1 MAETTEQII
10 REDPAIEAFK
20 TGLLE
25 RAKGVSEVPITL
37 PTQQVADFTG
47 LQQAAIQ
54 QQQAGIGGFQP
65 FIDAG
70 AQTLGQALPL
80 YAAGTGAPTQ
90 QQLDAY
96 MNPFQQAIQDEINRS
111 FDIQQIGAR
120 DLATKAGAFGG
131 SRGQIA
137 LNEID
142 RNRASALAQA
152 QAQNFL
158 QAQQGVQNQFQR
170 DLTAA
175 QGVGTL
181 GLQQAAL
188 GETQQKLGQSEAET
202 LFNLGTQ
209 QQTQQQRLL
218 DADRQNQ
225 LAQLFEPYQRLSFL
239 SDIYKGAPSTQQTIA
254 SATTPQVSPA
264 QQFIGTGIA
273 GLSAAAGARKA
284 GLFG

>member
-20 TGLLE
+20 VGLLE

-37 PTQQVADFTG
+37 PTQKVADLSG

-131 SRGQIA
+131 SRGQIS

-170 DLTAA
+170 DLAAA
-175 QGVGTL
+175 QGIGTL

-188 GETQQKLGQSEAET
+188 GETQQKLGQSEAEV

-209 QQTQQQRLL
+209 QQNQQQRLL
-218 DADRQNQ
+218 DADKQNQ
-225 LAQLFEPYQRLSFL
+225 MAQLFEPYQRLSFL
-239 SDIYKGAPSTQQTIA
+239 SDIYKGAPSSQQTI
-254 SATTPQVSPA
+254 STATSPQVSPA

-273 GLSAAAGARKA
+273 GLSAAAGASKA